1 MFGESIFNN
10 AIIEV
15 EKDTTDEELEEIR
28 KCYPA
33 SKIFRE
39 DDEELNKE
47 EIK

>member
-33 SKIFRE
+33 SKIFR
-39 DDEELNKE
+39 DETGS
-47 EIK
+47 